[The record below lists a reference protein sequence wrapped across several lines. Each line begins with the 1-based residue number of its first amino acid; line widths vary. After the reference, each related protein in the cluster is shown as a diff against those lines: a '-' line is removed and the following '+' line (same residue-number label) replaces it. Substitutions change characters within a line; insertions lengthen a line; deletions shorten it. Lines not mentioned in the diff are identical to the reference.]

1 MRTEG
6 VTMDIN
12 QIAQMAGVSRATV
25 SRYLNDGYV
34 SQEKRAV
41 IKRVIDQTGYVPSRQ
56 AKTLR
61 TGKTDVVGIIIPKIN
76 SASVSRMVAGI
87 TSVFND
93 TGFQI
98 LLANTDNDAEREVG
112 FLRLFTERH
121 QVDGVILIGTVF
133 TPEHLAAIKALRVP
147 IVILDQNLPGYPCVH
162 QDDYDAMRD
171 VAEIAVAH
179 AKAPGYIGVLEDD
192 VAAGKMRHQ
201 AFLSICADHG
211 IEVPGELSGT
221 VALHTSSWLD
231 IADYLIP
238 SSSLK
243 HREAE
248 VIRNTKETEIKLSVD
263 IDGTGDGHIVSGIG
277 FFDHMLDQIVRHS
290 RFDIDGVV
298 KGDLQ
303 VDEHHSVED
312 TALALGEAVRKALGE
327 KRGIERYGYEVLM
340 MDDVVAT
347 CSIDFS
353 GRPEFI
359 WDVEF
364 TMEYIGQFP
373 SELVKHF
380 FRSFSSSAECN
391 LYLSATRAGNNH
403 HTAEALFKAF
413 ARAMRKAVRRIPGE
427 SRVSSTKGVL

>member
-34 SQEKRAV
+34 SQEKRAA

-211 IEVPGELSGT
+211 IEVPGDAQAIAAFTVDAGYACAERIIEAHPETDALVCASDSIAYGALTYLREHGRRVPDDVQVTGVGDAEFSQLVTPRLTTVHHHYKTSGAEAAKMLLGLMTGSDT
-221 VALHTSSWLD
+221 V
-231 IADYLIP
+231 P
-238 SSSLK
+238 
-243 HREAE
+243 R
-248 VIRNTKETEIKLSVD
+248 EIK
-263 IDGTGDGHIVSGIG
+263 
-277 FFDHMLDQIVRHS
+277 M
-290 RFDIDGVV
+290 
-298 KGDLQ
+298 
-303 VDEHHSVED
+303 
-312 TALALGEAVRKALGE
+312 
-327 KRGIERYGYEVLM
+327 GYE
-340 MDDVVAT
+340 
-347 CSIDFS
+347 I
-353 GRPEFI
+353 
-359 WDVEF
+359 VERD
-364 TMEYIGQFP
+364 
-373 SELVKHF
+373 S
-380 FRSFSSSAECN
+380 
-391 LYLSATRAGNNH
+391 TR
-403 HTAEALFKAF
+403 
-413 ARAMRKAVRRIPGE
+413 
-427 SRVSSTKGVL
+427 